1 MKSRFSQHMVRAL
14 SALGMAAAAQA
25 GPGDPAGVEAYTSP
39 QQRVEVAAG
48 RSLNLVCMGS
58 GPQTLLFDAGGS
70 DWSVIWALVQP
81 QVARHARAC
90 AYDRAGLGYSDAA
103 PGARTP
109 IAIVEDMH
117 ALVEAAG
124 LQRPLVLVGHS
135 FGGFNVKLYA
145 ALHPEDVAG
154 LVLVDPSEERDWE
167 RTRSVLTKRFGAR
180 LAARSELLDRSF
192 LAGLMARYEQCR
204 AAAAQGPLDPASI
217 TYRRC
222 SDPVRP
228 QLGPAIAAE
237 RLRIQVTAAYQHA
250 QAMEILGSIYG
261 DPAAAPVYE
270 RLFRPGVLGS
280 RPMIVLTHGRHDPA
294 DPLDALG
301 QAQITAMHRES
312 ARLSRLGAQRTVV
325 DTGHNIPV
333 EKPDAVTSAILEVL
347 ARAGAA
353 KPEVGER

>member
-1 MKSRFSQHMVRAL
+1 MLLAL
-14 SALGMAAAAQA
+14 SPLALAAAAQA
-25 GPGDPAGVEAYTSP
+25 APGDPANVQAYTSAR
-39 QQRVEVAAG
+39 QRVEVAPG
-48 RSLNLVCMGS
+48 RSLNLVCMGT
-58 GPQTLLFDAGGS
+58 GPRTVLLDAGGS

-81 QVARHARAC
+81 QVAHQARTC
-90 AYDRAGLGYSDAA
+90 AYDRAGLGYSDPA
-103 PGARTP
+103 PGPRTP
-109 IAIVEDMH
+109 IAIVEDMR
-117 ALVEAAG
+117 ALIKAAG

-145 ALHPEDVAG
+145 ALYPEDVAG
-154 LVLVDPSEERDWE
+154 LMLVDPSEERDWE
-167 RTRSVLTKRFGAR
+167 RTRSFITEKFGQE

-237 RLRIQVTAAYQHA
+237 RLRIQVTPAYQNA

-261 DPAAAPVYE
+261 DPGASPAYE
-270 RLFRPGVLGS
+270 RLFRPGVLGA
-280 RPMIVLTHGRHDPA
+280 RPMVVLTHGRHDPA
-294 DPLDALG
+294 DPLDALA
-301 QAQITAMHRES
+301 QAQVTAMHRES
-312 ARLSRLGAQRTVV
+312 ARLSTRGVQRTVE

-333 EKPDAVTSAILEVL
+333 ERPEAVTAAIMEVL
-347 ARAGAA
+347 AR
-353 KPEVGER
+353 R